1 MHCKNCGEPMNDI
14 QAICLKCGV
23 KKGQGNSFCP
33 NCGHAVEPGAE
44 YCLGCG
50 ISLKSTG
57 AQLLDKGKAAAASA
71 AAFVKEKTDGK
82 GKLALDYFNKA
93 WSDKKTRLIM
103 IAAAA
108 VIIVA
113 IVVLSIACS
122 SCSSSIY
129 GEWEFDLKATRSA
142 NSKKVWNEFK
152 DELEDIG
159 DMSLKFGK
167 NYVIIDE
174 GYINIKYQAKYAD
187 GAIYIRED
195 SDDRWETLFEKDEYE
210 IKGDHLYWTKEEH
223 YYDDDYDYVDV
234 DINIVFTK

>member
-1 MHCKNCGEPMNDI
+1 MYCKHCGEPMNDI

-50 ISLKSTG
+50 ISLKSAG
-57 AQLLDKGKAAAASA
+57 AQLLDKGKAAAAST

-108 VIIVA
+108 VIVIA
-113 IVVLSIACS
+113 IVVLAIACS
-122 SCSSSIY
+122 SCSGNSLY
-129 GEWEFDLKATRSA
+129 GEWEYDKKATRSA
-142 NSKKVWNEFK
+142 NSKQVWNACADEFESMEDMTIECGK
-152 DELEDIG
+152 NFFFMENDFEGQKVRAKYENGTIFIKSSKQEDWDELC
-159 DMSLKFGK
+159 
-167 NYVIIDE
+167 NYKIVN
-174 GYINIKYQAKYAD
+174 G
-187 GAIYIRED
+187 
-195 SDDRWETLFEKDEYE
+195 
-210 IKGDHLYWTKEEH
+210 HLYLIMEDG
-223 YYDDDYDYVDV
+223 YYDDDEDEWIDTDIVYV
-234 DINIVFTK
+234 FSK